1 MAYGQM
7 ANMKNSTFL
16 NQDLLAMI
24 IWFHELV
31 KWINKVLEFFIWKY
45 LEVLFSLSES
55 NEIVF
60 IFYFL
65 FILVTKHI

>member
-31 KWINKVLEFFIWKY
+31 KYFRVVEFFIWKY
-45 LEVLFSLSES
+45 LEVLFSFSES

-60 IFYFL
+60 F
-65 FILVTKHI
+65 